1 MAVVINL
8 IFSPRMLVAFYYGTT
23 LILDNKASVGIVV
36 NVFMSILTG
45 SYALVL
51 LGPEQQAIAQAQG
64 AAAKL
69 YATIDRVPTIDS
81 LSDEGLKPDQNTGNE
96 KEEKPSQKKG
106 YIKFEEVVFRYPSRP
121 DVPILNGESP
131 FAVLSCGIID
141 LDYHFSGL
149 NIEFEAGKTSA
160 LVGSSGSGK
169 STIVSLV
176 ERFYDPL
183 GGRVLLDGHDLKDLN
198 VRWLRGQIGL
208 VAQEPVLF
216 ATSIS
221 ENVAHGLIGSRFNR
235 ETLLKEEREHLIVEA
250 CKKANAHEFIMNLPE
265 KYDTLVGERGFLLS
279 GGQKRK
285 SPCAFGPSLTM
296 GHEVLTC

>member
-1 MAVVINL
+1 M
-8 IFSPRMLVAFYYGTT
+8 
-23 LILDNKASVGIVV
+23 
-36 NVFMSILTG
+36 
-45 SYALVL
+45 
-51 LGPEQQAIAQAQG
+51 
-64 AAAKL
+64 
-69 YATIDRVPTIDS
+69 
-81 LSDEGLKPDQNTGNE
+81 
-96 KEEKPSQKKG
+96 
-106 YIKFEEVVFRYPSRP
+106 
-121 DVPILNGESP
+121 
-131 FAVLSCGIID
+131 II
-141 LDYHFSGL
+141 GL

-183 GGRVLLDGHDLKDLN
+183 GGRVVLDGHDIKDLN

-216 ATSIS
+216 ATSIR
-221 ENVAHGLIGSRFNR
+221 ENVAHGLIGSRFHT
-235 ETLLKEEREHLIVEA
+235 ETLSKEDREQLIIEA

-285 SPCAFGPSLTM
+285 SSPAFKLLHLWRHGMLI
-296 GHEVLTC
+296 ERL